1 MDQLLT
7 IEQVAAYLNVSPH
20 TVRRLAA
27 RRALPSVRVGHLLR
41 FSERDLERWVQARKE
56 G

>member
-1 MDQLLT
+1 MDQLPT
-7 IEQVAAYLNVSPH
+7 IEQVAAYLNVSPT

-27 RRALPSVRVGHLLR
+27 RRSLPSVRFGRLLG
-41 FSERDLERWVQARKE
+41 FQERDLARWVEATKE